1 MEDRRKD
8 KGRGD
13 EPARTGSGAEGRD
26 GKEVVDE
33 RVRGRERERTERKS
47 GSKAMSYLDQSQR
60 DLF

>member
-33 RVRGRERERTERKS
+33 RVRGREREDRTKERV
-47 GSKAMSYLDQSQR
+47 
-60 DLF
+60 